1 MEKFSII
8 CLNPKRW
15 DELRELRLKA
25 LQTNPSSF
33 CSTYEE
39 EVQYPDTRW
48 IQWLEDAQK
57 GETSLL
63 FCAEYN
69 NKLIGMIGASINQEQ
84 ENASIISMFIDP
96 HFREKGIGKLLFQTI
111 CQKLE
116 AYPIKE
122 INLTVNAEN
131 SAAINLY
138 RKQGF
143 IETGKIILHPRKSF
157 VMAKHINQLK

>member
-1 MEKFSII
+1 MNNTTII
-8 CLNPKRW
+8 TLNPNRW
-15 DELRELRLKA
+15 SELRELRLKA

-33 CSTYEE
+33 CNTYEE
-39 EVQYPDTRW
+39 EVLYPDTKW

-63 FCAEYN
+63 YFAEYN

-96 HFREKGIGKLLFQTI
+96 HFREQGIGKLLFQTI
-111 CQKLE
+111 CKKLDT
-116 AYPIKE
+116 YPIKE

-131 SAAINLY
+131 RAAINLY

-143 IETGKIILHPRKSF
+143 IETGKIILHPRKSL
-157 VMAKHINQLK
+157 VMAKQILV